1 MRASRGDSQGSAGVV
16 ILLFLVLSLATL
28 HSGCAGV
35 TAQSNPGGPTASI
48 TSPTSGATVSASTTV
63 SANASANIVGVQ
75 FKLDGANLGA
85 EKTSPPFSISWDT
98 TAAANGQHTLTAV
111 ARNAAGQTGNSA
123 PVSITVQ
130 NSSGGGPSISI
141 TSPTSGATL
150 SGTSTVTAV
159 ASSTIGIAGVQFLLD
174 GANLG
179 AEVTATPYSYPW
191 DTTASSNGTHT
202 LTARARD
209 TAGTTATSI
218 GVTATVSNGG
228 SGGSSFQAR
237 CSASGVVRC
246 IGFDVPADIAGVYGD
261 NKGITPGAP
270 GNDPVIDTAVFASG
284 GGSLKFTIPSQ
295 SGEGDSGAFFTNFS
309 TDLNTQFAAC
319 NADPNNCEFYIQ
331 WRQRFSGPGGLL
343 DTIYTS
349 TTGGN
354 ANGWKQVIISEG
366 DRIGFLANS
375 CVDIDVPVQDTEQLG
390 YPQMYHSCGT
400 KMSDPGPPPTTSYDG
415 LYEPIGSPPTDF
427 RRQNAIRT
435 PGVGCTSNNSAP
447 CFKYFPNEWMTF
459 QAHIKVASWFHN
471 TLPYHHD
478 STIQLWVAREGQP
491 SVLVLDYSPKSS
503 PDTCSNAW
511 PNVDEP
517 PCQTGYDL
525 AQAVG
530 PNPPNTTAAK
540 FGKIWLTPFHTH
552 KNPTQVHPTAYTWY
566 DELIISRNKIADP

>member
-35 TAQSNPGGPTASI
+35 TAQSNPGGPTPSI

-123 PVSITVQ
+123 PVSVTVQ
-130 NSSGGGPSISI
+130 NSSGGGPTISI

-237 CSASGVVRC
+237 CSASGVVME
-246 IGFDVPADIAGVYGD
+246 FTETT
-261 NKGITPGAP
+261 KGSHQEHLA
-270 GNDPVIDTAVFASG
+270 
-284 GGSLKFTIPSQ
+284 
-295 SGEGDSGAFFTNFS
+295 
-309 TDLNTQFAAC
+309 
-319 NADPNNCEFYIQ
+319 
-331 WRQRFSGPGGLL
+331 
-343 DTIYTS
+343 
-349 TTGGN
+349 TT
-354 ANGWKQVIISEG
+354 
-366 DRIGFLANS
+366 L
-375 CVDIDVPVQDTEQLG
+375 
-390 YPQMYHSCGT
+390 
-400 KMSDPGPPPTTSYDG
+400 
-415 LYEPIGSPPTDF
+415 
-427 RRQNAIRT
+427 
-435 PGVGCTSNNSAP
+435 
-447 CFKYFPNEWMTF
+447 
-459 QAHIKVASWFHN
+459 
-471 TLPYHHD
+471 
-478 STIQLWVAREGQP
+478 
-491 SVLVLDYSPKSS
+491 
-503 PDTCSNAW
+503 
-511 PNVDEP
+511 
-517 PCQTGYDL
+517 
-525 AQAVG
+525 
-530 PNPPNTTAAK
+530 
-540 FGKIWLTPFHTH
+540 
-552 KNPTQVHPTAYTWY
+552 
-566 DELIISRNKIADP
+566 